1 MQLKVLA
8 APIISHIILFVYT
21 LGMKGLYG
29 GMNTIFWQKININ
42 MTNQDG
48 LF

>member
-1 MQLKVLA
+1 MQLKGVA
-8 APIISHIILFVYT
+8 ALMISHIILFVYT
-21 LGMKGLYG
+21 LGMKGLYS

>member
-1 MQLKVLA
+1 
-8 APIISHIILFVYT
+8 
-21 LGMKGLYG
+21 MKGLYG